1 MATDSY
7 LNYTGLAYY
16 HNRLKT
22 LFPSITD
29 FNTLDDKVD
38 GIISEGGE
46 PNTIDTVKVNGTALV
61 PDAQKTV
68 NVIVPTLTSDLTN
81 DSDFQTGQDVTDAI
95 DAALADITGVSF
107 EVVQTL
113 PATGE
118 AGVIYLLSNSGSA
131 GNSYD
136 EYVYV
141 NNGWEKIGATDVDL
155 SGYWATSDLTAITTA
170 QIDTIAAS

>member
-1 MATDSY
+1 MAADNY

-22 LFPSITD
+22 LFPSVDD
-29 FNTLDDKVD
+29 FDALEGRVD
-38 GIISEGGE
+38 NLVTQGGE
-46 PNTIDTVKVNGTALV
+46 PNTIETVKVNGTALV
-61 PDAQKTV
+61 PDASKAVDVT
-68 NVIVPTLTSDLTN
+68 VPTATSDLTN
-81 DSDFQTGQDVTDAI
+81 DSDYQTGQDVTDAI

-107 EVVQTL
+107 EVVQSL

-118 AGVIYLLSNSGSA
+118 AGVIYLVSNSGSA

-141 NNGWEKIGATDVDL
+141 NGGFEKIGTTDVDL
-155 SGYWATSDLTAITTA
+155 SGYWATADLVAITTA
-170 QIDTIAAS
+170 QIDTITAS